1 MGDGPQATAVA
12 LLLMRRMVA
21 VDSRLARALLELGAL
36 PQLHA
41 TPIPATHAPGAS
53 SSSAPYIWIQPGVWP
68 DEVLP
73 SVEALAKLLMGF
85 MDHPIAPQLP
95 PPQPPP
101 QPQPVAALGSDA
113 AGSPPLMHTHLS
125 SSSLSSAA
133 AGAEDGESP
142 TAAGTSST
150 PHAAAGTAPASSSHG
165 VQQGTRGANSGAASS
180 SRLGNAAAAAAGPEV
195 EGGEG
200 SGEGPDG
207 GVAEDSGDTS
217 LFDERMIRARA
228 RADWRETD
236 PMGAGADAG
245 EGCRAACMGAHSLG
259 MAACGHVHS
268 LMHV

>member
-21 VDSRLARALLELGAL
+21 IDSRLARALLELGAL

-41 TPIPATHAPGAS
+41 TPIPAAHAPSAS
-53 SSSAPYIWIQPGVWP
+53 SSSTAPYIWIQPGVWP

-85 MDHPIAPQLP
+85 MDHPIAA
-95 PPQPPP
+95 PQPAP

-133 AGAEDGESP
+133 AGMGDGESP
-142 TAAGTSST
+142 TAAGTSSA
-150 PHAAAGTAPASSSHG
+150 PQHAAAGTAPASSSHG
-165 VQQGTRGANSGAASS
+165 VQQGTRGANSRAASS
-180 SRLGNAAAAAAGPEV
+180 SRLGNAAAAAAGPEA

-245 EGCRAACMGAHSLG
+245 EGCSAACMG
-259 MAACGHVHS
+259 VHS
-268 LMHV
+268 